1 MSFDAADQYL
11 LGGKSCGSFLF
22 LSPINTT
29 SLLVDGDNKFGKA
42 RIENGDNNAIS
53 LDVVFQYRM
62 TDYAGNNPESDT
74 GRVAGI
80 LSRSVTNVTYSK
92 KIGFD
97 IFDSDGEQFSFD
109 LEVFSKYKAQGSN
122 QNSIKAA
129 TLSA

>member
-1 MSFDAADQYL
+1 M

-22 LSPINTT
+22 LSPINTE
-29 SLLVDGDNKFGKA
+29 SLLVDGDNKFGKT
-42 RIENGDNNAIS
+42 RIQNGDNNAVS

-62 TDYAGNNPESDT
+62 TDYAGNNAESDT
-74 GRVAGI
+74 GRIAGI
-80 LSRSVTNVTYSK
+80 LSKNVTNVTYSK